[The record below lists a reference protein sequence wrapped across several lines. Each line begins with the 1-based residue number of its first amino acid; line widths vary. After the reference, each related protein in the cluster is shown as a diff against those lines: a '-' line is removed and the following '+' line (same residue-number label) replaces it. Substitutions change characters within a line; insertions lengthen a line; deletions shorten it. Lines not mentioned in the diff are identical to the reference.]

1 MNAPALRTLYED
13 RELIVLEKPAGVC
26 SEEMPDGSPLPGVP
40 DLLRAAW
47 GRPQAYVGV
56 ISRLDTAVSGVMVY
70 AKSKPAAAALN
81 RQSENGTLQKRYRCL
96 CSGTP
101 APAEGVMEDFLF
113 KDSRSGKVYPVKTQR
128 KGAKPARLAYR
139 VVQSGRLSTFPAQS
153 VENSAPEQEVSLC
166 EVQLFTGRT
175 HQIRVQFA
183 SRKHP
188 LLGDGKYGSRVK
200 MPLALQCCALELEHP
215 KTHEPLAFALECPW
229 PPLAPQQ

>member
-1 MNAPALRTLYED
+1 MTAPALRTLYED

-26 SEEMPDGSPLPGVP
+26 SEETPESAALPGVP
-40 DLLRAAW
+40 NLLRAAW
-47 GRPQAYVGV
+47 GRPDAYIGV
-56 ISRLDTAVSGVMVY
+56 VSRLDTAVSGVMVY
-70 AKSKPAAAALN
+70 AKTKPAAAALS

-96 CSGTP
+96 CIGIPS
-101 APAEGVMEDFLF
+101 PAEGSMEDFLF

-128 KGAKPARLAYR
+128 KGAKPARLSYR
-139 VVQSGRLSTFPAQS
+139 VLQSAEFSTPEAKNVQNPPQK
-153 VENSAPEQEVSLC
+153 QMISLC

-200 MPLALQCCALELEHP
+200 MPLALQCCALEFEHP
-215 KTHEPLAFALECPW
+215 KTHQPLAFALESPW
-229 PPLAPQQ
+229 AEFFSK